1 MYKPEVDR
9 KVLIALSGV
18 VWSVVGFILC
28 KKAVDWLSF
37 APLSRIIPFGSTG
50 LVLALLIHFL
60 GFRKLVNRNIER
72 ILSKGE
78 KLCIFAF
85 QAWKS
90 YVIVAVMVG
99 MGIALRA
106 SPLPRE
112 YLAVIYIG
120 FGGAMLLSSLRYY
133 QLSYRLTVNPPAS

>member
-9 KVLIALSGV
+9 KVLIALSGI

-28 KKAVDWLSF
+28 KKALDWLSL
-37 APLSRIIPFGSTG
+37 APLSRLIPFATSG

-60 GFRKLVNRNIER
+60 GFRKLVNRNIDR

-78 KLCIFAF
+78 RLCIFAF

-90 YVIVAVMVG
+90 YVIIVVMVG

-106 SPLPRE
+106 SSLPRE
-112 YLAVIYIG
+112 YIAVIYIG
-120 FGGAMLLSSLRYY
+120 FGGAMLLSSFRYY
-133 QLSYRLTVNPPAS
+133 RISYRLAAKPPPS